1 MAYQTNPTFSDG
13 NVLSASQLNILG
25 DNIAFLHSI
34 VSGVNQ
40 PFTGQTMTGSGDSRS
55 YTFRRQGRYL
65 HFQCTN
71 VTNDIDEFYIR
82 IEGTREFSD
91 ASNHSGPYVYSDV
104 IDLTTTTAAPAVGD
118 FYEVHAEIVFLSGPN
133 ELSIDYFIESDS
145 ATL

>member
-13 NVLSASQLNILG
+13 NVLTATQLNILSS
-25 DNIAFLHSI
+25 NIAFLHSI

-40 PFTGQTMTGSGDSRS
+40 PFTGQTITGDGDSRS

-82 IEGTREFSD
+82 IDGTREYTDVTNYSG
-91 ASNHSGPYVYSDV
+91 NHVYSSY
-104 IDLTTTTAAPAVGD
+104 IDLTGTTSAPAVGD

-133 ELSIDYFIESDS
+133 ELSVDYFIESDS
-145 ATL
+145 TTL